1 MEPDVITV
9 DKWTAPEKNDVRIL
23 TMPNIPYPCHLMAP
37 RTLLGNKI
45 WNDMRKHCYEQANDT
60 CEVCGYYPENKR
72 NRHSHEL
79 MSVDYANQ
87 TVTFERCICLCA
99 RCHLQCIHT
108 GRALTMYKKKSPL
121 MTAEMLLEGAE
132 HAYSLVSKWNK
143 EHTDDEPLRLFSAW
157 LDYEK
162 EPELKDKMVEL
173 RTKYDIKF
181 YRVSEK
187 WYKDKYW
194 RNWKLVIGNKEY
206 PTPYQDAEDWADAM
220 EKHNTKRKPEFDNPF
235 NGKIY
240 EELDKFIK
248 ED

>member
-1 MEPDVITV
+1 
-9 DKWTAPEKNDVRIL
+9 
-23 TMPNIPYPCHLMAP
+23 
-37 RTLLGNKI
+37 
-45 WNDMRKHCYEQANDT
+45 
-60 CEVCGYYPENKR
+60 
-72 NRHSHEL
+72 
-79 MSVDYANQ
+79 
-87 TVTFERCICLCA
+87 
-99 RCHLQCIHT
+99 
-108 GRALTMYKKKSPL
+108 